1 MIYLNIIL
9 NIKFPQEE
17 ISKYF
22 VVKIIIMLIAVK
34 IGIKNKKISDSSNE
48 AVILSEL
55 EGIEKILNFYYLE
68 VQGEKNSCWKSFW
81 TLF

>member
-17 ISKYF
+17 IWKYF
-22 VVKIIIMLIAVK
+22 MVKIIIMLIAVK
-34 IGIKNKKISDSSNE
+34 IEIKNKKISDSFNE
-48 AVILSEL
+48 AIILSEL

-68 VQGEKNSCWKSFW
+68 VQGEKNSC
-81 TLF
+81 